1 MRPMTASSQ
10 APGTSP
16 PAAASGARAPAAG
29 DRDPAGLLLA
39 RLSVAPALI
48 ATAFLLVS
56 FPLLVI
62 GEFRPVPVIA
72 LSAIAATLLTWRGLL
87 RWRGAV
93 ALPGLRVPPDL
104 RSGAAADPRPWAQPG
119 DLADGGDAR
128 RTPWWAALSVLVIA
142 GGFFAFQAA
151 HHSQFLV
158 ISRDPGAYMQFGA
171 WIAGHGA
178 LPIQTSPG
186 AFGGAKGIT
195 FGGFAMYQVGT
206 TVVPQF
212 MAGLPMALAVGW
224 WLFGV
229 NGALLTAPLLGAAAV
244 VVFAGLAARLAGA
257 RWAPLAALVIAVSE
271 PLMFTSRSTYS
282 EPLALIMFL
291 GGLSLVID
299 SLRAE
304 RGARALALLAGL
316 ALGTCLLVR
325 IDAPADALPVIPYAG
340 WLLARGRRQ
349 ATPMITGLA
358 IGWAGGA
365 WDAIFVTF
373 PYVFQTNK
381 SSSVPMVVIIAVTIV
396 LTVAGAWWLRRRAR
410 AARALPRAGEH
421 WLLPTWLPAFLVVLP
436 FCVLA
441 GFAARSHVQPGY
453 AGEHYAQL
461 ALHWVYWYLGGPAIA
476 LAAVG
481 AAVLSRGCLRGQW
494 PSWAL
499 PLMVFSWGIVTFLY
513 RPGITPDQ
521 PWASR
526 RLVPVVLPGFIMLAV
541 WTVAWAGGKLRTPG
555 RRRGTALSARGTALS
570 AHGTALSARGTAAA
584 GVAAACAVLLVVPA
598 ALGAR
603 GTALKRTYANQV
615 AAISGLCDRVP
626 GDASVLI
633 IDGPAADRWA
643 EVVRGMCDVPVARFP
658 DSARPS
664 SHPEAPAALVSA
676 AIAGIERAGRRPV
689 LLAATRAELAPFAG
703 KGTITHAVNLP
714 TTGDGRYLLSRP
726 YNVTRGNLTAWMWEP
741 NR

>member
-1 MRPMTASSQ
+1 MGPMTVSSQ

-16 PAAASGARAPAAG
+16 SAAASGGLAPEPG
-29 DRDPAGLLLA
+29 DQDPAGLLLA

-62 GEFRPVPVIA
+62 GEFRPVPVIG
-72 LSAIAATLLTWRGLL
+72 LSAIAATLLTWRGLFP
-87 RWRGAV
+87 WRGLR
-93 ALPGLRVPPDL
+93 ALPGLRVPAEL
-104 RSGAAADPRPWAQPG
+104 GSGAAVADPRPWAQPG
-119 DLADGGDAR
+119 DPPGGRDER
-128 RTPWWAALSVLVIA
+128 RTPWWVPLSVLVIA
-142 GGFFAFQAA
+142 AGFFAFQAA
-151 HHSQFLV
+151 YHSQFLV

-229 NGALLTAPLLGAAAV
+229 NAALVTAPLLGAAAV

-257 RWAPLAALVIAVSE
+257 RWAPLAALVIAASE

-340 WLLARGRRQ
+340 WLLARGQRQ
-349 ATPMITGLA
+349 ATPMIIGLA
-358 IGWAGGA
+358 VGWAGGA
-365 WDAIFVTF
+365 GDAIFLSF

-381 SSSVPMVVIIAVTIV
+381 SSSVPMVEIIAVTIV
-396 LTVAGAWWLRRRAR
+396 CTVAGGWWLRRRAR
-410 AARALPRAGEH
+410 ATRALPRVGEH
-421 WLLPTWLPAFLVVLP
+421 WLLPSWLPAFLVIVP

-461 ALHWVYWYLGGPAIA
+461 ALHWAYWYLGGPAIA

-499 PLMVFSWGIVTFLY
+499 PLMAFSWGIVTFLY

-541 WTVAWAGGKLRTPG
+541 WTVAWTRGKIRTSG
-555 RRRGTALSARGTALS
+555 RRRGAALS
-570 AHGTALSARGTAAA
+570 AHGTAAA
-584 GVAAACAVLLVVPA
+584 GVATACAVLLVVPA

-615 AAISGLCDRVP
+615 AAISGLCDQVP

-643 EVVRGMCDVPVARFP
+643 QVVRGMCDVPVARFP
-658 DSARPS
+658 DSPHPS
-664 SHPEAPAALVSA
+664 SDPQAPAALVTG

-689 LLAATRAELAPFAG
+689 LLAATRAELAPFAS
-703 KGTITHAVNLP
+703 KGIITHVVNLP
-714 TTGDGRYLLSRP
+714 TTGDGRYLLSKP

-741 NR
+741 TR